1 MTTENWIAVAA
12 IVATLIAPIIKVI
25 LEKKVFRE
33 ASKQEK
39 KPKEGGERKKTK
51 WGWKNILGWLLFL
64 VPVATL
70 AKELLSS
77 EPLSRYSVF
86 AISISVAS
94 LLFMV
99 MLQIFT
105 DMIIRLLEV
114 QVESI
119 SLHVKQLDLSKKLIN
134 AFKRDR
140 NSKKKHLITGPKRN

>member
-12 IVATLIAPIIKVI
+12 IIATLIAPIIKVI

-33 ASKQEK
+33 ASQQER
-39 KPKEGGERKKTK
+39 KPKERGEPRKTK
-51 WGWKNILGWLLFL
+51 RGWRDVLGWLLFV
-64 VPVATL
+64 VPAATL

-105 DMIIRLLEV
+105 DMIIRLLDV

-119 SLHVKQLDLSKKLIN
+119 SLHGKQLDLSKQLIN
-134 AFKRDR
+134 VFKRDR
-140 NSKKKHLITGPKRN
+140 DSKKRRSTMSSARR